1 MSGDRQ
7 ERGEKGE
14 VPEGLSLS
22 LALADVVPVALFA
35 SSAFVAAGSIAS
47 PAWALGAILATAG
60 GVGKVAWKF
69 LMALAH
75 KNVPALSRQM
85 RYVMPVGFALMV
97 VGATLDAA
105 GTLGL
110 LSSLGRMPSLAL
122 VVAWLGCMLL
132 MVRFA
137 RRRDQLDARANWAE
151 QGVNAVG
158 QLTLFVA
165 LLLA

>member
-1 MSGDRQ
+1 M
-7 ERGEKGE
+7 
-14 VPEGLSLS
+14 
-22 LALADVVPVALFA
+22 
-35 SSAFVAAGSIAS
+35 
-47 PAWALGAILATAG
+47 
-60 GVGKVAWKF
+60 GKVAWKF

-122 VVAWLGCMLL
+122 VVTWLGCMLL